1 MPLVLTN
8 AHLVLPDRVLFGTVH
23 VENGRI
29 TNVQP
34 GRAAHPSAMD
44 LDGDF
49 LLPGAVDLHT
59 DNLERQVQPRAGA
72 RWPSRSALL
81 AHDAQ
86 CAAAGI
92 TTVLDAL
99 CVGDL
104 GFDED
109 RPRTCTEG
117 VADITALAPTGLL
130 RAEHYLHLRCE
141 LPAPG
146 MPDLLAALV
155 AHPLLRL
162 VSLMDHTPGTG
173 QYNDMVRYRAMRLRD
188 GENTIETNTRIA
200 HLQDQQRRH
209 RPANRAALLAMCANI
224 PGATLASHD
233 DHTPQD
239 IAENI
244 ADGIN
249 IAEFPVAMKAAR
261 AARAAGQ
268 TIIAGGPNVVR
279 GGSHTGNVAVIDL
292 LRAGLIDALASDY
305 VPVSLVEA
313 AFLAATLAQIPLPQA
328 VGLITEA
335 PARMVGLTDRGRIEP
350 GLRADLLRVHL
361 HETTPVIRQVWLAGT
376 RVT

>member
-1 MPLVLTN
+1 MNLVLTN
-8 AHLVLPDRVLFGTVH
+8 ARLVLSDRVVLGTLH
-23 VENGRI
+23 VSAGRI
-29 TNVQP
+29 VDVQAGP
-34 GRAAHPSAMD
+34 TALAGALDM
-44 LDGDF
+44 DGDY

-109 RPRTCTEG
+109 RPRTCTDG
-117 VADITALAPTGLL
+117 VADITAMAPTGLL

-146 MPDLLAALV
+146 MPDLLQDLA

-173 QYNDMVRYRAMRLRD
+173 QYGDMVRYRAMRLRD
-188 GENTIETNTRIA
+188 GEPAAEIDTRIA
-200 HLQDQQRRH
+200 TLQDQQRRH
-209 RPANRAALLAMCANI
+209 RPANRAALLAMLAGRAI
-224 PGATLASHD
+224 LASHD
-233 DHTPQD
+233 DRTPED
-239 IAENI
+239 VAENV
-244 ADGIN
+244 ADGIT
-249 IAEFPVAMKAAR
+249 IAEFPVTETAAR
-261 AARAAGQ
+261 AARGTGQ
-268 TIIAGGPNVVR
+268 TVIAGAPNVVR
-279 GGSHTGNVAVIDL
+279 GGSHSGNVAVLDL
-292 LRAGLIDALASDY
+292 LRAGLVDALASDY
-305 VPVSLVEA
+305 VPVSLFEA
-313 AFLAATLAQIPLPQA
+313 AFLAAAQAGITLPQA
-328 VGLITEA
+328 VALITDA

-350 GLRADLLRVHL
+350 GLRADLVRIRL
-361 HETTPVIRQVWLAGT
+361 HQAAPVIRQVWLAGS
-376 RVT
+376 RVV

>member
-1 MPLVLTN
+1 L
-8 AHLVLPDRVLFGTVH
+8 H
-23 VENGRI
+23 VSAGRI
-29 TNVQP
+29 VDVQAGP
-34 GRAAHPSAMD
+34 TALAGALDM
-44 LDGDF
+44 DGDY

-109 RPRTCTEG
+109 RPRTCTDG
-117 VADITALAPTGLL
+117 VADITAMAPTGLL

-146 MPDLLAALV
+146 MPDLLQDLA

-173 QYNDMVRYRAMRLRD
+173 QYGDMVRYRAMRLRD
-188 GENTIETNTRIA
+188 GEPAAEIDTRIA
-200 HLQDQQRRH
+200 TLQDQQRRH
-209 RPANRAALLAMCANI
+209 RPANRAALLAMLAGRAI
-224 PGATLASHD
+224 LASHD
-233 DHTPQD
+233 DRTPED
-239 IAENI
+239 VAENV
-244 ADGIN
+244 ADGIT
-249 IAEFPVAMKAAR
+249 IAEFPVTETAAR
-261 AARAAGQ
+261 AARGAGQ
-268 TIIAGGPNVVR
+268 TVIAGAPNVVR
-279 GGSHTGNVAVIDL
+279 GGSHTGNVAVLDL
-292 LRAGLIDALASDY
+292 LRAGLVDALASDY
-305 VPVSLVEA
+305 VPVSLFEA
-313 AFLAATLAQIPLPQA
+313 AFLAAAQAGITLPQA
-328 VGLITEA
+328 VALITDA

-350 GLRADLLRVHL
+350 GLRADLVRIRL
-361 HETTPVIRQVWLAGT
+361 HQAAPVIRQVWLAGS
-376 RVT
+376 RVV

>member
-1 MPLVLTN
+1 MNLVLTN
-8 AHLVLPDRVLFGTVH
+8 ARLVLPDRVVLGTLH
-23 VENGRI
+23 VSAGRI
-29 TNVQP
+29 VDVQAGP
-34 GRAAHPSAMD
+34 TALAGALDM
-44 LDGDF
+44 DGDY

-109 RPRTCTEG
+109 RPRTCTDG
-117 VADITALAPTGLL
+117 VADITAMAPTGLL

-146 MPDLLAALV
+146 MPDLLQDLA

-173 QYNDMVRYRAMRLRD
+173 QYGDMVRYRAMRLRD
-188 GENTIETNTRIA
+188 GEPAAEIDTRIA
-200 HLQDQQRRH
+200 TLQDQQRRH
-209 RPANRAALLAMCANI
+209 RPANRAALLAMLAGRAI
-224 PGATLASHD
+224 LASHD
-233 DHTPQD
+233 DRTPED
-239 IAENI
+239 VAENV
-244 ADGIN
+244 ADGIT
-249 IAEFPVAMKAAR
+249 IAEFPVTETAAR
-261 AARAAGQ
+261 AARGAGQ
-268 TIIAGGPNVVR
+268 TVIAGAPNVVR
-279 GGSHTGNVAVIDL
+279 GGSHTGNVAVLDL
-292 LRAGLIDALASDY
+292 LRAGLVDALASDY
-305 VPVSLVEA
+305 VPVSLFEA
-313 AFLAATLAQIPLPQA
+313 AFLAAAQAGITLPQA
-328 VGLITEA
+328 VALITDA

-350 GLRADLLRVHL
+350 GLRADLVRIRL
-361 HETTPVIRQVWLAGT
+361 HQAAPVIRQVWLAGS
-376 RVT
+376 RVV